1 MDKRGGWNPPLQSA
15 GWCGQNAPVPTSLY
29 SYFFWGG
36 GGLMW
41 KLYTSHFNDWKLRK
55 FAQSANGTFFFLN
68 LWLREV
74 HRGTRTLK
82 ADS

>member
-1 MDKRGGWNPPLQSA
+1 
-15 GWCGQNAPVPTSLY
+15 
-29 SYFFWGG
+29 
-36 GGLMW
+36 MW